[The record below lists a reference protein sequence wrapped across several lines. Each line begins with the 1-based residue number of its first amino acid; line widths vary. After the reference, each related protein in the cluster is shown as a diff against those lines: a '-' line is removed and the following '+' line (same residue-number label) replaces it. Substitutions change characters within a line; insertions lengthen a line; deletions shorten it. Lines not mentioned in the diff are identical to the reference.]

1 MNVGSNGG
9 SFSSPLGAGQP
20 DRHLGRRLHVQP
32 ENGGLGVF
40 AHEFGHDLGLPDLY
54 DTSGNTG
61 GAENSTGVLDPHVLR
76 RQHRRRRPP
85 RASATTRPTWASWEL
100 FQLGWLN
107 AQDDKGPFYEVVEPA
122 RQATHQLATNVPASK
137 KGAQAVFAVLPDNE
151 VPLDLGEPATGRV
164 HVLVDQGDDLNNTMT
179 NVRVRVRPDGE
190 GELRDRGGLG
200 LRLPRGD
207 RPTAARPGP
216 RSSTNLSDS
225 EGDQS
230 GINPNGT
237 GITGVSDGWVDLTA
251 TLAGRDQRDP
261 VPLLDRR
268 GVRAARLPGR
278 RRHGRRHP
286 VGTAETED
294 EGWTFDGFLRA
305 TGDEVQSF
313 FNAYVMENRQYDGY
327 DKSLK
332 TAYNF
337 GFLNTNKPDKVETYP
352 YQAGM
357 LLSYWNDE
365 YTDNNVGD
373 HPGEGLLLPVD
384 SHPGFSHWRN
394 GDLMRPRILSYDS
407 TFGLEK
413 TDSIRLHL
421 DGKSHRHAVEAG
433 GVDVR

>member
-1 MNVGSNGG
+1 MDAEGIGDD
-9 SFSSPLGAGQP
+9 PTDMGA
-20 DRHLGRRLHVQP
+20 
-32 ENGGLGVF
+32 
-40 AHEFGHDLGLPDLY
+40 
-54 DTSGNTG
+54 
-61 GAENSTGVLDPHVLR
+61 
-76 RQHRRRRPP
+76 
-85 RASATTRPTWASWEL
+85 WEL

-107 AQDDKGPFYEVVEPA
+107 AQGDKGPFYEVVQPGKKA
-122 RQATHQLATNVPASK
+122 SHQLATNVPASK

-151 VPLDLGEPATGRV
+151 VPLDLGEPASGEYMFWS
-164 HVLVDQGDDLNNTMT
+164 DQGDRLNNTMT
-179 NVRVRVRPDGE
+179 NLSVSGSALTAKVNYEIEEDWDYAFLEATTDG
-190 GELRDRGGLG
+190 GATWTELE
-200 LRLPRGD
+200 
-207 RPTAARPGP
+207 
-216 RSSTNLSDS
+216 TNLSDN

-230 GINPNGT
+230 GINPNRT

-251 TLAGRDQRDP
+251 TLPAGTNGIQFRYTTDEAF
-261 VPLLDRR
+261 V
-268 GVRAARLPGR
+268 LPGFR
-278 RRHGRRHP
+278 VDDVTVDGAP

-337 GFLNTNKPDKVETYP
+337 GFLNTNTPDKVESYP
-352 YQAGM
+352 YQDGM

-384 SHPGFSHWRN
+384 SHPGFFHWPN

-413 TDSIRLHL
+413 TNSIRLHL
-421 DGKSHRHAVEAG
+421 DGKSLRMPSKPAVSTFDDTRSYWYNADQHAATGEHQGRYQPGWYSVQVPKTG
-433 GVDVR
+433 TTVRVLKELKDGSLQIRVAPK